1 MDTNETHN
9 SEEKKVP
16 KYTFMGASGVVED
29 EDGNIISVSEINKYY
44 EEPKRKSE
52 DKSDPEYWYYDYD
65 PRYCGPSREAFMEK
79 MARVHARLA
88 QNKKETTEKSSQ
100 SSAVQHFWQNSVQAV
115 LEDKSNPAHWYYDY
129 DPRYCGPSREAY
141 MEKMAKMY
149 RERNI
154 PDAPKISLHAFAPE
168 VARNYAD
175 LEQKEA
181 ERRGLRPTFRR
192 GFSHIVGM
200 GFTGI
205 VDRYN
210 NLVVSDKQYSLAGHY
225 SCGFAMVQD
234 RKTKKIGFVDAHG
247 NEAIACEWRSAGIF
261 SEYYAGVQDDNR
273 KCGYIDVR
281 GKLVI
286 PCTWEEVWPF
296 HEGVAK
302 VQDNGKIGMID
313 HNGKLIIQCI
323 WKEMSDCSEGLI
335 GVKDDNGK
343 CGFLDKSGKIV
354 IPCQWKQ
361 VWIFKDGLAPV
372 QAFNKRLGFVDPS
385 GRLVVPCR
393 WKKVNYFVNGRAKV
407 SNSKKFLFRDKWV
420 YIDREGNIVK

>member
-1 MDTNETHN
+1 MDTNDTHN
-9 SEEKKVP
+9 SEEKRVP
-16 KYTFMGASGVVED
+16 KYRVLGESGLVED
-29 EDGNIISVSEINKYY
+29 EEGNILSASEVNINY
-44 EEPKRKSE
+44 EKPVRKTE
-52 DKSDPEYWYYDYD
+52 DKSDPEYWYYEYN

-100 SSAVQHFWQNSVQAV
+100 SNTMQHFWQNSVQAV
-115 LEDKSNPAHWYYDY
+115 LEDKSNPAYWYYVY

-154 PDAPKISLHAFAPE
+154 PDAPKISLHAYDPE
-168 VARNYAD
+168 AAKERAE

-181 ERRGLRPTFRR
+181 ECRGLHPTFRKD
-192 GFSHIVGM
+192 FSYLLGM
-200 GFTGI
+200 NFTGI

-210 NLVVSDKQYSLAGHY
+210 NLVVSDKQYCLAGHY

-247 NEAIACEWRSAGIF
+247 NEAIRCEWRSAGIF
-261 SEYYAGVQDDNR
+261 SEYLAAVQDDSR
-273 KCGYIDVR
+273 KCGYIDTR
-281 GKLVI
+281 GELVI
-286 PCTWEEVWPF
+286 PCRWEEAWPF

-302 VQDNGKIGMID
+302 VQDNKKIGMID
-313 HNGKLIIQCI
+313 QKGRLVVPCM
-323 WKEMSDCSEGLI
+323 WKKMSDSSEGLI
-335 GVKDDNGK
+335 GVMDDNGK
-343 CGFLDKSGKIV
+343 CGFIDKTGKIV
-354 IPCQWKQ
+354 IPCQWRQ

-372 QAFNKRLGFVDPS
+372 QDFNKRLGFIDKS
-385 GRLVVPCR
+385 GKLVVPCR

-407 SNSKKFLFRDKWV
+407 SDSKKFLFRDKWV